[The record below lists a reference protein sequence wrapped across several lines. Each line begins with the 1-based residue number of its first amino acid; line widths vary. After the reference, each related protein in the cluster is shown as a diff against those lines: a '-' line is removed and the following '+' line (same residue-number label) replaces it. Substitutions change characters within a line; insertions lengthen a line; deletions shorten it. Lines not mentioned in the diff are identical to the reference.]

1 MTTYQPPINMATHQS
16 LKGMTMTRPRKAL
29 VSVQDTPYYRVVSRC
44 VRRRFLC
51 GILSLGQSI
60 LAGPSVADS

>member
-1 MTTYQPPINMATHQS
+1 
-16 LKGMTMTRPRKAL
+16 MTRPRKAL